1 MNARLTVLFSRP
13 MLWVAV
19 AVLGV
24 LGLLA
29 GLGCYPGEINSL
41 EELDL
46 VVTQFDST
54 HVWAAPASFFL
65 VDSVVH
71 LTDTSDPGNN
81 ITLPSTYDDLVIDET
96 RNGLLGYGYT
106 EKNTPDSADYYVIV
120 SALAVQN
127 WTVDVWYPY
136 WPCCYYGGGWGW
148 YYPPVYDVDTY
159 TTGTVFIDMYDRN
172 GADSTQELIPRPW
185 NALLN
190 GVMGTAAS
198 VTQTRLQTGIRQA
211 FAQSPYLKPQ
221 P

>member
-1 MNARLTVLFSRP
+1 MKARLAVLFSRP
-13 MLWVAV
+13 MLWVAAV
-19 AVLGV
+19 ALGA

-29 GLGCYPGEINSL
+29 GLGCYPGEVNSI

-54 HVWAAPASFFL
+54 HAWTAPATFYL
-65 VDSVVH
+65 LDSVVH
-71 LTDTSDPGNN
+71 LTDTSDAGNN
-81 ITLPSTYDDLVIDET
+81 ITLTRAFDSLALAET
-96 RNGLLGYGYT
+96 RKGLLGYGYT
-106 EKNTPDSADYYVIV
+106 EKNTPDSADYSVIV

-136 WPCCYYGGGWGW
+136 WPYYGYGWGW

-159 TTGTVFIDMYDRN
+159 TTGTVFIDMYDQNRV
-172 GADSTQELIPRPW
+172 DSTNQLVPRPW

-198 VTQTRLQTGIRQA
+198 VTQTRLQQGIRQA

-221 P
+221 